1 MQTANDTTHADGH
14 DQTRTGPDR
23 EATDALLGSI
33 LTYAFGEPRN
43 AVSAAMLDASSA
55 AHAAAEDLETNQRD
69 DAAGLLDLAA
79 DWLGS
84 QGRRLL
90 RTSPE
95 EAVAA
100 VSCAARQRPALF
112 LAGAAAAGAAAVL
125 WLQYRAPA
133 AQQNEPS
140 GKPDT
145 HDAA

>member
-14 DQTRTGPDR
+14 DQTRTAPDR
-23 EATDALLGSI
+23 EAADALVGSI
-33 LTYAFGEPRN
+33 LTYVFGEPRN

-90 RTSPE
+90 RTTPE
-95 EAVAA
+95 EAVAT
-100 VSCAARQRPALF
+100 VSCAARERPALF

-133 AQQNEPS
+133 TQQDEPS
-140 GKPDT
+140 GKPGAQDST
-145 HDAA
+145 